1 MRITVRVCRAAKVK
15 MEHLRA
21 AAGMDPRAPATTS
34 ARLLEALM
42 DRYGPLAPT
51 FRLLMPAQLPPD
63 SQPGEEHQHAVA
75 TMEAMAFDEL
85 HEPGQSRCGLI
96 EHEPLDSAEVHR
108 LDGALESELGRIG
121 IPAEAEYFQ
130 WRSWYEVRD

>member
-15 MEHLRA
+15 IEHLRA
-21 AAGMDPRAPATTS
+21 AAGLDPRGPSVPS
-34 ARLLEALM
+34 AKILEAL
-42 DRYGPLAPT
+42 RAQYGPLAPT
-51 FRLLMPAQLPPD
+51 FRLLLPAQVQPD
-63 SQPGEEHQHAVA
+63 AQPGEEHSYAIA
-75 TMEAMAFDEL
+75 TMEAIAFDEL
-85 HEPGQSRCGLI
+85 YEPNQSRCGLI

-130 WRSWYEVRD
+130 WRSWYEIKS